1 MNDFKKRGVAAVQ
14 RQQPKFKLAWTVILW
29 AGILLWAL
37 GFSHPMFPF
46 GLRVM
51 GFLPLI
57 VLVAQQFK
65 LIPEEKH
72 RVSWTAVILAMPFLF
87 ITGMF
92 RTQPLSTLIVTIV
105 GVVVIMFLFS
115 PTMPTGAYSGR
126 FMRPKEAEKFLISPE
141 EEPRTLPVAVLNGE
155 PIGLKPYVLSKIQ
168 GELGHLTVI
177 APTRSGKGLL
187 LTSHLLTWAGSTIT
201 LDIKGENWQKTSAR
215 RARLGPVYVLNPEGV
230 GARFDP
236 IAELM
241 ELGTDSEAAL
251 LQAVNVILKPEEDTQ
266 PIFLLTAV
274 PALRAG
280 MRVAYALKEPVL
292 PWVYAQSRAGMR
304 AYVRSVQ
311 AQAER
316 LGDWASIDD
325 MTQYL
330 GRPVTEVQEA
340 QWTDSKWMPAQAWA
354 NLTAALGRICT
365 EGVLKMTSGRDFSAA
380 DLQRGPASVYLIW
393 KEDMGEGL
401 KDAFSLVSL
410 ALLKGLSRHA
420 DNHKGEAMTQVLFV
434 VDEAGTFKVPDLP
447 KLMATLAGRGVWL
460 SPYFQNVV
468 QMQRQYG
475 ENAEQEII
483 NNSSAVVWYPSAE
496 KSAGDYIEQFAGKE
510 SVVTTSASSEGTT
523 TASTTDR
530 PIITASE
537 FSQLGENYVLVQFK
551 NHAWLKAEPMRWF
564 EFAHMRGR
572 AQERGV
578 GGDPIAWSLSDYRNR
593 VTPIRAVAQPQ
604 AKESTSVIVP
614 APAPPPPLGAPAGW
628 YNMDDE
634 DEKPDQKLN

>member
-1 MNDFKKRGVAAVQ
+1 
-14 RQQPKFKLAWTVILW
+14 
-29 AGILLWAL
+29 
-37 GFSHPMFPF
+37 
-46 GLRVM
+46 
-51 GFLPLI
+51 
-57 VLVAQQFK
+57 
-65 LIPEEKH
+65 
-72 RVSWTAVILAMPFLF
+72 MPFLF
-87 ITGMF
+87 ITGVF
-92 RTQPLSTLIVTIV
+92 RMQPGPTLFVTIA
-105 GVVVIMFLFS
+105 GVSLILFYFS
-115 PTMPTGAYSGR
+115 SMVPTGAYSGR
-126 FMRPKEAEKFLISPE
+126 FMRHKEAEKFLITRE
-141 EEPRTLPVAVLNGE
+141 EEPYMLPVAALDGQ
-155 PIGLKPYVLSKIQ
+155 PIGIKPYVLSKIQ

-187 LTSHLLTWAGSTIT
+187 LTSHLLTWVESAIV
-201 LDIKGENWQKTSAR
+201 LDIKGENWEKTSAA
-215 RARLGPVYVLNPEGV
+215 RAELGPVYVLNPEGM
-230 GARFDP
+230 GSRFDP

-280 MRVAYALKEPVL
+280 MRVAHALGEPVL

-304 AYVRSVQ
+304 AYVRNVQ

-330 GRPVTEVQEA
+330 GRPVAEVQDA
-340 QWTDSKWMPAQAWA
+340 QWADSKWMPAQAWA
-354 NLTAALGRICT
+354 NLTAALGRVCT

-380 DLQRGPASVYLIW
+380 DLKRRPTSVYLIW

-410 ALLKGLSRHA
+410 ALLKGLSRYA
-420 DNHKGEAMTQVLFV
+420 DNHKGEVMTEVLFV

-496 KSAGDYIEQFAGKE
+496 KSAGEYIEQFAGKE

-537 FSQLGENYVLVQFK
+537 FSQLGENAVLVQFK
-551 NHAWLKAEPMRWF
+551 NHQWLKAEPMRWF
-564 EFAHMRGR
+564 EFAHLKDRV
-572 AQERGV
+572 QEKGV
-578 GGDPIAWSLSDYRNR
+578 GGGPIAWSLSDYRSR
-593 VTPIRAVAQPQ
+593 IAPIRPVAQAQPQ
-604 AKESTSVIVP
+604 VRAITP
-614 APAPPPPLGAPAGW
+614 APAVRPAPPLPPPNAPAGW

-634 DEKPDQKLN
+634 DEKSGQKLN

>member
-1 MNDFKKRGVAAVQ
+1 MR
-14 RQQPKFKLAWTVILW
+14 RSETEKFKI
-29 AGILLWAL
+29 
-37 GFSHPMFPF
+37 S
-46 GLRVM
+46 RKEE
-51 GFLPLI
+51 
-57 VLVAQQFK
+57 AQ
-65 LIPEEKH
+65 
-72 RVSWTAVILAMPFLF
+72 M
-87 ITGMF
+87 
-92 RTQPLSTLIVTIV
+92 
-105 GVVVIMFLFS
+105 
-115 PTMPTGAYSGR
+115 
-126 FMRPKEAEKFLISPE
+126 
-141 EEPRTLPVAVLNGE
+141 LPVAALDGQ
-155 PIGLKPYVLSKIQ
+155 PIGIKPYILSKIQ

-187 LTSHLLTWAGSTIT
+187 LTSHLLTWAGSAIT
-201 LDIKGENWQKTSAR
+201 LDIKGENWEKTSAA
-215 RARLGPVYVLNPEGV
+215 RAKLGPVYVLNPEGM

-241 ELGTDSEAAL
+241 ELGIDSEAAL

-280 MRVAYALKEPVL
+280 MRVAHALGEPVL

-330 GRPVTEVQEA
+330 GRPVAEVQEA

-354 NLTAALGRICT
+354 NLTAALGRVCT

-380 DLQRGPASVYLIW
+380 DLKRGPASVYLIW

-410 ALLKGLSRHA
+410 ALLKGLSRYA
-420 DNHKGEAMTQVLFV
+420 DNHKGEAMTEVLFV

-496 KSAGDYIEQFAGKE
+496 KSAGEYVEQFAGKE
-510 SVVTTSASSEGTT
+510 SVATTS
-523 TASTTDR
+523 ASTTDR

-537 FSQLGENYVLVQFK
+537 FSQLGENHVLVQFK

-564 EFAHMRGR
+564 EFAHLKGR
-572 AQERGV
+572 AQAKGV
-578 GGDPIAWSLSDYRNR
+578 GGGPIAWSLSEYRSR
-593 VTPIRAVAQPQ
+593 VTPIRAVTPPQ
-604 AKESTSVIVP
+604 ARVSAPAVMP
-614 APAPPPPLGAPAGW
+614 APAPPPNAPAGW

-634 DEKPDQKLN
+634 DEKPGQKLN